1 MNGVFQPI
9 LVANGKVEGVWKA
22 KQARGVA
29 SVSLDPFE
37 PPIDVGQYSAA
48 LTKWARFRGV
58 TLGATAVV
66 EG

>member
-22 KQARGVA
+22 KQARAGA

-37 PPIDVGQYSAA
+37 PPIDVDQYAAA

-58 TLGATAVV
+58 RLDATAVV
-66 EG
+66 ES